1 VGVGSFATVAGF
13 AACGSI
19 CSFELTLVCSEVSS
33 DAAAA
38 AVGEA
43 VAPDWPIALDA
54 EPAEVFGDDLS
65 AALTGVSG
73 TEVASAESA
82 ALDTSN
88 FDSDLQPLMNAMGN
102 IKTQSRLAR
111 RIACLN
117 VIMIY

>member
-1 VGVGSFATVAGF
+1 
-13 AACGSI
+13 
-19 CSFELTLVCSEVSS
+19 
-33 DAAAA
+33 
-38 AVGEA
+38 
-43 VAPDWPIALDA
+43 
-54 EPAEVFGDDLS
+54 
-65 AALTGVSG
+65 
-73 TEVASAESA
+73 VASAESA